1 MTVGKDVSTLFPD
14 VIQCMQ
20 TPSLELKK
28 LVYLYLINYAKSK
41 PELAILAVNTFIKDA
56 QDPNP
61 LVRALAVRT
70 MGCIRVERITEY
82 LCDPLQLAL
91 TDDDPYVR
99 KTAVICVAKLFDID
113 QELVENR
120 GFIDSLLDVVHNET
134 NPTVLS
140 NAAASLL
147 EISQKSATITFQ
159 VTDQVMKRLI
169 TTLPDCTEWGQVYI
183 LEALQLYV
191 APSQLEAEAL
201 VERVSAHLQ
210 HSNGAVVLTAIR
222 LLMKQFEFVSA
233 GLQSTLKAQIA
244 SSLVT
249 LLGSESEVQ
258 FVALREILRILPMCQ
273 EALERHLQVFF
284 CKYNDPYFIKH
295 AKLNVILQLMSVDT
309 VHQVLTE
316 LKEYSSEVD
325 LDFARQSIKAL
336 GRCAIEF
343 EIVAEDTVALLVEL
357 IHSRVNYIVQEAI
370 VIMKDIVRQYPNRFE
385 HTIPILCAALSVL
398 DRPEAKASLIWMVG
412 EYAERIEN
420 ATFLLKDFCD
430 TFEDESDVVQLQ
442 ILTSS
447 VKTFLKH
454 QDANTQ
460 RIVQRVLH
468 SASSSESPDL
478 RDRALIYWRLLS
490 SGTAVAGDV
499 ISP

>member
-1 MTVGKDVSTLFPD
+1 
-14 VIQCMQ
+14 
-20 TPSLELKK
+20 
-28 LVYLYLINYAKSK
+28 
-41 PELAILAVNTFIKDA
+41 
-56 QDPNP
+56 
-61 LVRALAVRT
+61 
-70 MGCIRVERITEY
+70 
-82 LCDPLQLAL
+82 
-91 TDDDPYVR
+91 
-99 KTAVICVAKLFDID
+99 
-113 QELVENR
+113 
-120 GFIDSLLDVVHNET
+120 
-134 NPTVLS
+134 
-140 NAAASLL
+140 
-147 EISQKSATITFQ
+147 
-159 VTDQVMKRLI
+159 
-169 TTLPDCTEWGQVYI
+169 VYI

>member
-1 MTVGKDVSTLFPD
+1 
-14 VIQCMQ
+14 
-20 TPSLELKK
+20 
-28 LVYLYLINYAKSK
+28 
-41 PELAILAVNTFIKDA
+41 
-56 QDPNP
+56 
-61 LVRALAVRT
+61 

-273 EALERHLQVFF
+273 EALERHLQVM
-284 CKYNDPYFIKH
+284 
-295 AKLNVILQLMSVDT
+295 KLSQT
-309 VHQVLTE
+309 T
-316 LKEYSSEVD
+316 
-325 LDFARQSIKAL
+325 RW
-336 GRCAIEF
+336 
-343 EIVAEDTVALLVEL
+343 LL
-357 IHSRVNYIVQEAI
+357 HHC
-370 VIMKDIVRQYPNRFE
+370 RF
-385 HTIPILCAALSVL
+385 S
-398 DRPEAKASLIWMVG
+398 
-412 EYAERIEN
+412 
-420 ATFLLKDFCD
+420 F
-430 TFEDESDVVQLQ
+430 
-442 ILTSS
+442 
-447 VKTFLKH
+447 
-454 QDANTQ
+454 ANTMT
-460 RIVQRVLH
+460 RI
-468 SASSSESPDL
+468 SSNM
-478 RDRALIYWRLLS
+478 LS
-490 SGTAVAGDV
+490 
-499 ISP
+499 